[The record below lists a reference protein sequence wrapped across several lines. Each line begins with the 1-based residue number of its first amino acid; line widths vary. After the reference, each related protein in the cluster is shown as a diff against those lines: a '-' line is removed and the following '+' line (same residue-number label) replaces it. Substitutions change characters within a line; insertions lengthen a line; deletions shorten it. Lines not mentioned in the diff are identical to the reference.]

1 MKDTKWTYSK
11 IKDQTNR
18 IRPNPPNILNRT
30 LQPMKHARPSSAA
43 ARDGGWLDAGSI
55 QVVRCDG
62 QLGSVPNL
70 SKSPV
75 CGEIAPTP
83 RAPLPSSLCKRRN
96 SLPSP
101 SCPASLPPHAPI
113 AHRLSPTLHRVP
125 MSVPAPHDAMRLL
138 FCFYVVRR
146 AAATSSSAPAP
157 PSIQTSSPHGV
168 LLHYPHIEPS
178 LLPPMVLHQA
188 AKASSSPLPHRFGQ
202 GLVARGEGVDCA
214 HWVASVTNGSLHLP
228 VALPRLPMLGGSR

>member
-75 CGEIAPTP
+75 RGEIGPPPPHTTGRSPFPPLSAKAAQLPFPSPTSSP
-83 RAPLPSSLCKRRN
+83 ASPPLPHQRPLHS
-96 SLPSP
+96 
-101 SCPASLPPHAPI
+101 ASLPLYI
-113 AHRLSPTLHRVP
+113 ACRCLS
-125 MSVPAPHDAMRLL
+125 
-138 FCFYVVRR
+138 
-146 AAATSSSAPAP
+146 
-157 PSIQTSSPHGV
+157 
-168 LLHYPHIEPS
+168 LLH
-178 LLPPMVLHQA
+178 MTQC
-188 AKASSSPLPHRFGQ
+188 ASSF
-202 GLVARGEGVDCA
+202 
-214 HWVASVTNGSLHLP
+214 AST
-228 VALPRLPMLGGSR
+228 